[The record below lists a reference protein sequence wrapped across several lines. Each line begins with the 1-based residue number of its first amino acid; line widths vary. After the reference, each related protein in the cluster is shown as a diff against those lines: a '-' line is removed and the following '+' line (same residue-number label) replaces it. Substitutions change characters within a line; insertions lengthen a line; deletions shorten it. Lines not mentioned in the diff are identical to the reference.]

1 MIQKNY
7 ISIFIYVYTY
17 TYTYRKP
24 MYRCICVQSSVTY
37 NRILDKQVFLW
48 TRSYSSGLRNL
59 YAQCPRASYTSKLSF
74 VFTVSSRQKLGLKR
88 PIMPAS
94 YIYMWIVAK
103 NMALHIFCQ
112 LSFDNLQQNMG
123 STIEAWLKHHR
134 DMTKAL

>member
-94 YIYMWIVAK
+94 YIYVNCGKKYGPSYILSIKFWQFAAK
-103 NMALHIFCQ
+103 YGKYHRGM
-112 LSFDNLQQNMG
+112 
-123 STIEAWLKHHR
+123 TEAP
-134 DMTKAL
+134 